1 MKATNNKKRIS
12 LLLVA
17 AMLIS
22 IFAGI
27 FATTSKPTFTDVP
40 TNHWAYDAIEDMSGR
55 GVVSGYGNGKFG
67 PNDNVTPAQ
76 FSIMLSRLFYN
87 DELNAMPAG
96 YSWWVSAANLLMD
109 KGVFENTTAGV
120 NCEKGIWDDDIMN
133 APMNRYDMAQMMYGV
148 LKAKG
153 VELPGESELAAT
165 VERIADYKDIP
176 SRYVDAVTAMYTI
189 GCLAGVDNVGNFRGE
204 NLMTR
209 AQACVVLVRLM
220 ENVDGSKT
228 PETPEPPV
236 ETQDP
241 AETQKPSGSVVG
253 TISDTPVTLS
263 LETHKPVV
271 DYWSDQP
278 AEIRAITDK
287 DAFNAACSTIANT
300 ETIVTQGELN
310 NGVNKYFNYA
320 VFAKDYNDAGKTTVN
335 KAMGLLNG
343 NGVSYSSKNVVPA
356 KLGISYFIANPTS
369 DSLQAIFAPIFA
381 KFTPG
386 MSDREKATI
395 CVQAVVDRFEYKAG
409 GTFNWENGRTEG
421 DCNDYANVTMSILQ
435 AAGIPNIGIITADTS
450 YGAHGWIQA
459 LIDGEW
465 VIIDGPSV
473 ENGHPMF
480 RSFADHAAGYG
491 YDASINNHD
500 NIKVARAL
508 IETAGK

>member
-1 MKATNNKKRIS
+1 MKTNKQRIS
-12 LLLVA
+12 LLLA
-17 AMLIS
+17 AVMLIS

-153 VELPGESELAAT
+153 VELPGESELVAT
-165 VERIADYKDIP
+165 AERIADYKDIP

-189 GCLAGVDNVGNFRGE
+189 GCLAGVDSVGNFRGE

-300 ETIVTQGELN
+300 ETIVTQGEMK

-320 VFAKDYNDAGKTTVN
+320 VFSRDLNDAKKMIVN
-335 KAMGLLNG
+335 KAMGSLRGDSVKYGPAGNSRNG
-343 NGVSYSSKNVVPA
+343 IGYYTAVP
-356 KLGISYFIANPTS
+356 TT
-369 DSLQAIFAPIFA
+369 DELQEIFAPIFA
-381 KFTPG
+381 KFTLG

-421 DCNDYANVTMSILQ
+421 DCDSYANATLQILQ
-435 AAGIPNIGIITADTS
+435 AAGISCTGVIAADTS
-450 YGAHGWIQA
+450 YGPHGWIQA

-480 RSFADHAAGYG
+480 RSFVDHASGYG
-491 YDASINNHD
+491 YDASINDHD

-508 IETAGK
+508 IEVAGK

>member
-1 MKATNNKKRIS
+1 MKTNKQRIS
-12 LLLVA
+12 LLLA
-17 AMLIS
+17 AVMLIS

-165 VERIADYKDIP
+165 AERIADYKDIP

-300 ETIVTQGELN
+300 ETIVTQGEMK
-310 NGVNKYFNYA
+310 NGINRYFNYA
-320 VFAKDYNDAGKTTVN
+320 VFQPDSKDPLKLSVN
-335 KAMGLLNG
+335 KAMNLLRG
-343 NGVSYSSKNVVPA
+343 NEVKYSAAGNKNVGFYKVA
-356 KLGISYFIANPTS
+356 PTRE
-369 DSLQAIFAPIFA
+369 SLQTIFAPIFA

-421 DCNDYANVTMSILQ
+421 DCNDYANVTMDILQ
-435 AAGIPNIGIITADTS
+435 AAGIPNIGIIGADTAN
-450 YGAHGWIQA
+450 GAHGWIQA

-465 VIIDGPSV
+465 VVIDSSAV
-473 ENGHPMF
+473 ENGYPIFM
-480 RSFADHAAGYG
+480 SFTEHAGACG
-491 YDASINNHD
+491 YDASINNSD

>member
-300 ETIVTQGELN
+300 ETIVTQGEMK
-310 NGVNKYFNYA
+310 NGINKYFNYA
-320 VFAKDYNDAGKTTVN
+320 VFQPDRKDPLKLSVN
-335 KAMGLLNG
+335 KAMNLLRG
-343 NGVSYSSKNVVPA
+343 NEVKYSAAGNKNVGFYKVA
-356 KLGISYFIANPTS
+356 PTRE
-369 DSLQAIFAPIFA
+369 SLQTIFAPIFA

-421 DCNDYANVTMSILQ
+421 DCNDYANVTMDILQ
-435 AAGIPNIGIITADTS
+435 AAGIPTVGLITGDTA
-450 YGAHGWIQA
+450 YGGHAWLQA
-459 LIDGEW
+459 RIDGEW
-465 VIIDGPSV
+465 VIIDGPAV
-473 ENGHPMF
+473 EKGHPYFM
-480 RSFADHAAGYG
+480 SFAEHASLYKYDVSTNDAGSA
-491 YDASINNHD
+491 DL
-500 NIKVARAL
+500 ARVL
-508 IETAGK
+508 IDMADK

>member
-1 MKATNNKKRIS
+1 MKTNKQRIS

-17 AMLIS
+17 VMLIS

-165 VERIADYKDIP
+165 AERIADYKDIP

-189 GCLAGVDNVGNFRGE
+189 GCLAGVDSVGNFRGE

-220 ENVDGSKT
+220 ENVDGSKTPET

-287 DAFNAACSTIANT
+287 DAFNAACSTIANA
-300 ETIVTQGELN
+300 ETIITQGEIN
-310 NGVNKYFNYA
+310 KIGVNKYYNYA
-320 VFAKDYNDAGKTTVN
+320 VFADDASKKDKIDMVWKAISLMHSN
-335 KAMGLLNG
+335 KANYGG
-343 NGVSYSSKNVVPA
+343 GVTK
-356 KLGISYFIANPTS
+356 GIGYFKATPIS
-369 DSLQAIFAPIFA
+369 DSLQEIFAPIFA

-421 DCNDYANVTMSILQ
+421 DCDSYANATLQILQ
-435 AAGIPNIGIITADTS
+435 AAGISCTGVIAADTS
-450 YGAHGWIQA
+450 YGPHGWIQA

-491 YDASINNHD
+491 YDASLNNKD
-500 NIKVARAL
+500 VDVIARAL
-508 IETAGK
+508 IDIADK